1 MSNKKNAKKGAQPT
15 ENVQKKPTKL
25 IIAAVAA
32 AVIVAAVLIG
42 IFVIKPAI
50 DNKNPKPATT
60 TGNGANSNIEGRY
73 TFVDYNGT
81 QMAKD
86 LADILNQA
94 EEDNRVSCKKNGV
107 AMKLGDREI
116 STNVLGLYYLD
127 QYRVQMNEIEYAI
140 EKRGSNVTGYD
151 PLVLPDEQQHLN
163 DDYTWAEDFLFKA
176 AESIQV
182 YYSLFDAAIESGV
195 SLSDNE
201 ISSLIQTYGRVHE
214 YVLNSDETVDE
225 YVAGVYGE
233 GTTFA
238 MFAAREII
246 QYYATKYEDL
256 TIEAY
261 NKALTEEEIE
271 KECKANASDYQ
282 VIKSRVFPIEN
293 EYDSVE
299 ISKIN
304 TEKEFLEFAIK
315 NTSQENYNAEVM
327 TQNFYVPKSTLEST
341 FGSEVAEWTFDSK
354 RVAGE
359 VGIVRG
365 MLYEYLVYIE
375 TPAFFSNSSDVIV
388 YEYYLMGD
396 ETAETLEEKYY
407 EVEEL
412 YNSWKGMSQ
421 EDFLEACVNSGYGG
435 QKDVRTGEYYYEM
448 NNWIF
453 DSSRKQGDTAFFA
466 DTEGL
471 YIVYF
476 VENNAE
482 DFDWK
487 INVRRVMST
496 ERFNSEYYASLVD
509 YEIEYFDSAIK
520 KVFKAANK
528 RISENIKKSKEE
540 S

>member
-50 DNKNPKPATT
+50 DNKNPKSATT

-94 EEDNRVSCKKNGV
+94 EEDNRASCKKNGV

-127 QYRVQMNEIEYAI
+127 QYRAQLYEIDYAI
-140 EKRGSNVTGYD
+140 EQRGSNVTGYD

-163 DDYTWAEDFLFKA
+163 DDYTWAEDFLYKA
-176 AESIQV
+176 AETMQV
-182 YYSLFDAAIESGV
+182 YYLLFDAAIENGV

-201 ISSLIQTYGRVHE
+201 ISRLIQSYRRVYD

-238 MFAAREII
+238 MFAAMEII
-246 QYYATKYEDL
+246 SCYATKYENAR
-256 TIEAY
+256 IEEY
-261 NKALTEEEIE
+261 EKALTDDEIE
-271 KECKANASDYQ
+271 KECKENISDYQ
-282 VIKSRVFPIEN
+282 VIKSRVYAIEG
-293 EYDSVE
+293 EYDPIE

-304 TEKEFLEFAIK
+304 TEEEFLEFAV
-315 NTSQENYNAEVM
+315 NNSTQDNYNADVI
-327 TQNFYVPKSTLEST
+327 TQNFYVQKATLEST
-341 FGSEVAEWTFDSK
+341 FGAEVAEWAFDSK

-359 VGIVRG
+359 VGIVQG
-365 MLYEYLVYIE
+365 MLYEFLVYIE
-375 TPAFFSNSSDVIV
+375 TPPFFSTSKDLIV
-388 YEYYLMGD
+388 YEYYLNGD
-396 ETAETLEEKYY
+396 ESEEELEQKYY
-407 EVEEL
+407 EVEAL

-421 EDFLEACVNSGYGG
+421 EDFLEACTDTGHGG
-435 QKDVRTGEYYYEM
+435 QKDVSTGEFYYEM
-448 NNWIF
+448 NNWIM
-453 DSSRKQGDTAFFA
+453 DDSRKHGDTAFFA
-466 DTEGL
+466 DGEGL
-471 YIVYF
+471 YVVYF
-476 VENNAE
+476 IENNAD
-482 DFDWK
+482 DFDWMK
-487 INVRRVMST
+487 AIRTNMSV
-496 ERFNSEYYASLVD
+496 ERSNSEYDASLVD